1 MDDFSL
7 FLDLHRRNYRQGPGG
22 DAQTELAMALAGLA
36 RNQSLKLADIGC
48 GTGASTLCL
57 ARHLNVEITAVDFLP
72 DFLESL
78 KQQAESEGLSG
89 RIETLEASMDEL
101 PFSENA
107 YDVLWSEGAIYNMG
121 FQNGIE
127 NWKRFIKPGGIFV
140 ASEITWLTHERPQEI
155 QAHWDQEYPEI
166 DVASAKIGQLE
177 AAGYSPIGYFKLPES
192 CWLENYYAPLKAGF
206 EAFLE
211 RNNHAVAAQEI
222 VSAEVAE
229 IELYEKFKTFYSY
242 GVYIARKP

>member
-7 FLDLHRRNYRQGPGG
+7 LLDLHRRNYRQGPGG
-22 DAQTELAMALAGLA
+22 DAQTELAITLAGLN
-36 RNQSLKLADIGC
+36 RKQPLKLADIGC

-57 ARHLNVEITAVDFLP
+57 ARHLNAEITAVDFLP

-78 KQQAESEGLSG
+78 KQQAESEDHSG
-89 RIETLEASMDEL
+89 RIETLEASMEEL

-107 YDVLWSEGAIYNMG
+107 YDVLWAEGAIYNMG

-127 NWKRFIKPGGIFV
+127 NWKRFLKPGGILV
-140 ASEITWLTHERPQEI
+140 ASEITWLTHDRPDEI
-155 QAHWDQEYPEI
+155 QAHWNREYPEI

-177 AAGYSPIGYFKLPES
+177 AAGYSPIGYFTLPES
-192 CWLENYYAPLKAGF
+192 CWLENYYAPLKDGF

-211 RNNHAVAAQEI
+211 RNGNTDTAEAIVASEL
-222 VSAEVAE
+222 AE
-229 IELYEKFKTFYSY
+229 IELFEKFKAFYSY
-242 GVYIARKP
+242 GVYIARKS

>member
-1 MDDFSL
+1 VDEISL
-7 FLDLHRRNYRQGPGG
+7 LADLHRRNYRQGPGG
-22 DAQTELAMALAGLA
+22 DAQTELAITLAGLD
-36 RNQSLKLADIGC
+36 RSQSLKLADIGC

-57 ARHLNVEITAVDFLP
+57 ARHLNAEIMAVDFLP
-72 DFLESL
+72 EFLESL
-78 KQQAESEGLSG
+78 KQQAEAKGLSG
-89 RIETLEASMDEL
+89 KIKTVEASMDEL
-101 PFSENA
+101 PFLENA

-127 NWKRFIKPGGIFV
+127 NWKRFLKPGGILV

-177 AAGYSPIGYFKLPES
+177 AAGYSPIGYFTLPES

-222 VSAEVAE
+222 VAAELTE
-229 IELYEKFKTFYSY
+229 IELYEKFKAFYSY
-242 GVYIARKP
+242 GVYIARKY